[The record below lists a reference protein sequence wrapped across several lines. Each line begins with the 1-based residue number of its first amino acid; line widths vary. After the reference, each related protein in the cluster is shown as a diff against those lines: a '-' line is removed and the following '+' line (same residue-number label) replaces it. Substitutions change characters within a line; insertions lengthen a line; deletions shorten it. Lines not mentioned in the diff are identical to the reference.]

1 MMSFLNVGTTWID
14 LFSWHF
20 CCSWSFLACHNTRRG
35 LWKLHLLASVD
46 VVIVLDPL
54 SGSFSWQLQMVL
66 PDYRTAP
73 PPLHAAAVHHA
84 ITVGNG
90 IIKLIVMKSFTE
102 DQNSVGRQY
111 SPSPLYCILRS
122 ECSSIWSW
130 GMFVI
135 YFCIHM
141 IWLISTENVQEKNV
155 IMKKVI
161 MYLFCVYC
169 ILWL

>member
-1 MMSFLNVGTTWID
+1 MMSFLNVGTTWIN

-20 CCSWSFLACHNTRRG
+20 CCSCSFLACHNTCRG
-35 LWKLHLLASVD
+35 LWKLKLLASVD

-66 PDYRTAP
+66 PDYRAT
-73 PPLHAAAVHHA
+73 PLHAAAVHHA

-111 SPSPLYCILRS
+111 PPSPLYCILMS

-135 YFCIHM
+135 YFRIDV
-141 IWLISTENVQEKNV
+141 IWLISKENGQEENW
-155 IMKKVI
+155 KKVI
-161 MYLFCVYC
+161 MYLKS
-169 ILWL
+169 W